1 MIQPHEERFKIVIP
15 GTAEVRKEVKAGAA
29 SEASREQNGSP
40 VERACGYLR
49 LVVSGYARVGYR
61 CRCVQATVER
71 RLSSRE
77 AERQCL
83 YQRAMVTL
91 FHDMIH
97 HEIECYAMT

>member
-1 MIQPHEERFKIVIP
+1 MWMSLP
-15 GTAEVRKEVKAGAA
+15 GHVRVC
-29 SEASREQNGSP
+29 RD
-40 VERACGYLR
+40 RYR
-49 LVVSGYARVGYR
+49 YHYA
-61 CRCVQATVER
+61 QATVER

-97 HEIECYAMT
+97 HEVECYAMT